1 MSNGESG
8 PQDAVPG
15 DDLARL
21 AAIAAA
27 SDAFSDA
34 VPDMEALLAIVAEH
48 IARATG
54 DFCSVV
60 LLSPDGKRIE
70 PVAAYHPDPRVLK
83 DAQALLCL
91 PIELDAAGPW
101 KTVAGGGRS
110 LMGTMYTCH

>member
-1 MSNGESG
+1 MSTGESG

-48 IARATG
+48 ISRAPG
-54 DFCSVV
+54 DLCAV
-60 LLSPDGKRIE
+60 LLLSRDGKRVE
-70 PVAAYHPDPRVLK
+70 PVAAYHPNHDMRDHARGLIRVPTAT
-83 DAQALLCL
+83 DRH
-91 PIELDAAGPW
+91 GPW
-101 KTVAGGGRS
+101 KD
-110 LMGTMYTCH
+110 